1 MATQI
6 SKSATV
12 PSDSELREKLDA
24 ERIALEKLLNGR
36 DWVLHREGETHV
48 AESSVVPP
56 KDGTIV
62 FKFTANYVST
72 KPGADAKQ
80 QLHEILWN
88 STYEEYDSDV
98 EEKNFVYT
106 SADEKLRV
114 KYLRE
119 KFPWPCEKR
128 DYVTAFCRE
137 FTDTGSIL
145 WGTPIDYGIEPQ
157 KKVVRGRESFICI
170 VEALGSDVSKC
181 KMTSVYTYNGG
192 GWIPQWMIKL
202 GVTDML
208 DTFVNIQKL
217 L

>member
-6 SKSATV
+6 SKSASV
-12 PSDSELREKLDA
+12 PSDSELRGKLVK
-24 ERIALEKLLNGR
+24 ERNALEKLLKGR
-36 DWVLHREGETHV
+36 DWVLYREGQTYV
-48 AESSVVPP
+48 AENTLVAP

-62 FKFTANYVST
+62 FKFTANYQST
-72 KPGADAKQ
+72 KPGGDAKQ

-88 STYEEYDSDV
+88 STYEESDPDV

-106 SADEKLRV
+106 SEDETLRV

-128 DYVTAFCRE
+128 EYITAFARE
-137 FTDTGSIL
+137 FTDLGSIV
-145 WGTPIDYGIEPQ
+145 WGTPTEYGIPPQ
-157 KKVVRGRESFICI
+157 KKVVRGNESFLCI
-170 VEALGSDVSKC
+170 VEGLSSDQSKC
-181 KMTSVYTYNGG
+181 KMTCVYTYNGG

-202 GVTDML
+202 GITDML
-208 DTFVNIQKL
+208 NTFVGIQEL